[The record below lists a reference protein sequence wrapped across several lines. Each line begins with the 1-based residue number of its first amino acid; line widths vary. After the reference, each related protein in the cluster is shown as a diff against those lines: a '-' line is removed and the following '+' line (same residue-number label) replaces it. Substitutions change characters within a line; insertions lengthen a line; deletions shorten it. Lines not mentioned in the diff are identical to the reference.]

1 MFRFR
6 FLPESCRY
14 LLVNKRRDEAMQQLE
29 TVARWN
35 DKVMPTVE
43 LEIPKEILE
52 EKSDVGDLF
61 YDKDITKVIIANWMS
76 WYALINWLNY
86 DRIFHNDTAY
96 RLTRINESS
105 NKHALL

>member
-52 EKSDVGDLF
+52 EKSDV
-61 YDKDITKVIIANWMS
+61 
-76 WYALINWLNY
+76 
-86 DRIFHNDTAY
+86 
-96 RLTRINESS
+96 
-105 NKHALL
+105 